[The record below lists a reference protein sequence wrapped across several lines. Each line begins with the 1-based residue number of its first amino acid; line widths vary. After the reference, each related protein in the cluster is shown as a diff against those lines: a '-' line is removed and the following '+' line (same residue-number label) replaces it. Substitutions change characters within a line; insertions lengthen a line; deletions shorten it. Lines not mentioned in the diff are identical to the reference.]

1 MKWRPRREALGWR
14 LLDSA
19 FVSGIAS
26 RLRATPTE
34 VQAIDERAPSLAE
47 RIADALA
54 LGGGEVMSASLA
66 TPMPPTEQRIA
77 EVTREVIERAVAR
90 GPAVVVGRGAQAY
103 LAQRDDVLHVHCY
116 APHDALVERTMMRET
131 ISREKAEEMVKEKNQ
146 QREQYVKR
154 MFGRAWLSRSTIT
167 HAEHRL
173 ARPDKWWRSSRSRA
187 RKIRREARHAGLERG
202 TRDSG
207 GSDKAKTSIAAAPT
221 PSPTALRSVRRQRPP
236 KSADT

>member
-1 MKWRPRREALGWR
+1 MPAITVTRLFGSGGSEVARRVAEALGWR

-47 RIADALA
+47 RLADALA

-77 EVTREVIERAVAR
+77 EVTREVIERTVAR
-90 GPAVVVGRGAQAY
+90 GPVVVVGRGAQAY

-131 ISREKAEEMVKEKNQ
+131 ISREKAEEMVRERNQ
-146 QREQYVKR
+146 QREHYVKR
-154 MFGRAWLSRSTIT
+154 MFGRSWLAPEHYHLMLNTAWLGHDKCVEVILG
-167 HAEHRL
+167 L
-173 ARPDKWWRSSRSRA
+173 AREKFGA
-187 RKIRREARHAGLERG
+187 RRV
-202 TRDSG
+202 
-207 GSDKAKTSIAAAPT
+207 T
-221 PSPTALRSVRRQRPP
+221 PA
-236 KSADT
+236 